1 MPTRRVHFAATNTVH
16 QLSTPSPAWSST
28 SLPSTPG
35 IQTPPNLP
43 ATLPGPTPYHFV
55 LPTKVARPLPRHP
68 LPHPALHGPPPS
80 VHYDCSYPPQTL
92 AISNR
97 RLSPYFLSEPA
108 TNPPVSLM
116 FITSPHLPWTVKVNP
131 SRFGVVTVSDVFQA
145 VYASL
150 RKNIYPSDFESL
162 AHHDKKRVRKAYEER
177 YRRLRSSREADQEKS
192 QGVKRVDFL
201 MGHSRFMGLTV
212 TSDPTVWS
220 MRTA

>member
-1 MPTRRVHFAATNTVH
+1 
-16 QLSTPSPAWSST
+16 
-28 SLPSTPG
+28 
-35 IQTPPNLP
+35 
-43 ATLPGPTPYHFV
+43 
-55 LPTKVARPLPRHP
+55 
-68 LPHPALHGPPPS
+68 
-80 VHYDCSYPPQTL
+80 
-92 AISNR
+92 
-97 RLSPYFLSEPA
+97 
-108 TNPPVSLM
+108 M
-116 FITSPHLPWTVKVNP
+116 FITSPHLPWTVKVNS
-131 SRFGVVTVSDVFQA
+131 SRFGVVSVSDVFQA

-177 YRRLRSSREADQEKS
+177 YRRLRSSREADQEKG